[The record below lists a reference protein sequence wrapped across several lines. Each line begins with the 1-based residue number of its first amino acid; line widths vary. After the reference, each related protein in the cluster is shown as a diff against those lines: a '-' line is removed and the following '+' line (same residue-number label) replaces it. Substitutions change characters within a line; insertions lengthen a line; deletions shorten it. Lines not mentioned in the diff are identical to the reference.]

1 MQKIVVANVKVSW
14 DEFSTSLFRF
24 CPERM
29 HGENHRNIIYIE
41 CLLEFV
47 HILAA
52 KTVAL

>member
-14 DEFSTSLFRF
+14 GEFSTSLFRF

-29 HGENHRNIIYIE
+29 HGENHIIYIE